1 MSSSA
6 SINPLGSLTPC
17 ELVFLHGE
25 KFAKKVLVGNTK
37 LLHNDVKVSTAR
49 LGEAMVMAAFLASE
63 AIGAIRLEV
72 RQKKSMLGLR
82 KVKSL
87 YADPAGVGT
96 LWPPLSL
103 EADICYLAKGYQA
116 DKDNHEVSNILYG
129 WLREDA
135 TSPWHVVIER
145 VKANMAER
153 GMLEAV
159 KEKRLKVF
167 TKTRYKL
174 PESTAT
180 QAASQS
186 VEPILQLIEKCERER
201 PAVWKLLGKHIKSAI
216 SSRTERDDAD
226 Y

>member
-1 MSSSA
+1 MSASA
-6 SINPLGSLTPC
+6 SIDPSGSITPC

-25 KFAKKVLVGNTK
+25 KFAKKVMVGNTK

-49 LGEAMVMAAFLASE
+49 LGEAMVKAAFLASE

-72 RQKKSMLGLR
+72 RQKKAMLGLR

-87 YADPAGVGT
+87 YADPVGEGT
-96 LWPPLSL
+96 WWPPLSL
-103 EADICYLAKGYQA
+103 EADICYLARAYQA
-116 DKDNHEVSNILYG
+116 DRENHEVSNILSG

-153 GMLEAV
+153 GRLEVV

-167 TKTRYKL
+167 TTTRYKL

-180 QAASQS
+180 LVASQS
-186 VEPILQLIEKCERER
+186 IEPILQLIEECERER

-216 SSRTERDDAD
+216 SSRTIDDN